1 MFLNR
6 GLNMKANHRGL
17 TALALGMA
25 LMGVGTVHAVE
36 IGVMDVTAS
45 STFYTYNVD
54 NLINGAGLTGSLHSG
69 NWENKWMTN
78 GTTTGS
84 LTFDFGS
91 TYTVG
96 TTNIW
101 NYGPGCCGAGRSVRD
116 LGISFSSNGID
127 YTSFANFV
135 LAQPTTD
142 PFAAETLNLG
152 FNARY
157 VQFALNSN
165 YGDSYSG
172 LSEVKFFTSAVP
184 EPETYAMFLAG
195 LGLMGAIA
203 RRRKAAQAS

>member
-1 MFLNR
+1 M
-6 GLNMKANHRGL
+6 
-17 TALALGMA
+17 
-25 LMGVGTVHAVE
+25 
-36 IGVMDVTAS
+36 
-45 STFYTYNVD
+45 
-54 NLINGAGLTGSLHSG
+54 
-69 NWENKWMTN
+69 
-78 GTTTGS
+78 
-84 LTFDFGS
+84 
-91 TYTVG
+91 
-96 TTNIW
+96 
-101 NYGPGCCGAGRSVRD
+101 
-116 LGISFSSNGID
+116 
-127 YTSFANFV
+127 